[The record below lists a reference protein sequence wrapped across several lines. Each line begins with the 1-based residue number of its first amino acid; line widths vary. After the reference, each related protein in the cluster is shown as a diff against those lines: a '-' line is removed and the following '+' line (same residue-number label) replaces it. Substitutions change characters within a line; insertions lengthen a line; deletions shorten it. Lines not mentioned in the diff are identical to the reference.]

1 MNFQD
6 RTPTGRV
13 SPLTQP
19 VGPTRPVKTRNRINS
34 PGKLALLSGG
44 AFLLGIVVT
53 VVVGFLVFLS
63 LGGDRQP
70 LATSA
75 QPASGAIVVQ
85 MDKTYLTQIIDRNV
99 KTAGLPGTISNV
111 QVSLVHQGPITITG
125 DDQMSVLGFAVTK
138 RFTLTLQLIVQDC
151 KMQVHLLHADF
162 SGIPVTT
169 YAAQFET
176 NINQQLQ
183 TNTTTDLPQGFT
195 YCMTGVR
202 TEPQGL
208 FSTYSATP
216 TK

>member
-6 RTPTGRV
+6 RTPTGSV

-19 VGPTRPVKTRNRINS
+19 VGPTRPVRTRSS
-34 PGKLALLSGG
+34 PGKLVLLSGG

-53 VVVGFLVFLS
+53 VVVGLLVLLS

-70 LATSA
+70 LATST

-85 MDKTYLTQIIDRNV
+85 MDKTYLTQLIDKDI

-111 QVSLVHQGPITITG
+111 QVLLVHQGPITITG
-125 DDQMSVLGFAVTK
+125 DDQISVLGFPITK

-151 KMQVHLLHADF
+151 KMQVHLLHADL
-162 SGIPVTT
+162 SGISITS
-169 YAAQFET
+169 YATKFET

-183 TNTTTDLPQGFT
+183 TNTMTDLPQGFT
-195 YCMTGVR
+195 YCMTGIR
-202 TEPQGL
+202 TEPEGI